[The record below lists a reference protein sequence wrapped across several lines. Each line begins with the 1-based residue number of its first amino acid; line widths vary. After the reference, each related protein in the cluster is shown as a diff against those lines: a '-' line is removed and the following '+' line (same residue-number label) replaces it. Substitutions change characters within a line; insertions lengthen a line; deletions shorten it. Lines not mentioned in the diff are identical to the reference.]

1 MSLIVQIKSLIISL
15 FLGLII
21 SFLYSLINRL
31 TYRFKNTVIRY
42 VIEIMMMSFF
52 SFCYVMINVYV
63 NDGLINFYMILFLI
77 AGAILYERFY
87 AIYLLYLF
95 EGLMRIIK
103 IIFSPV
109 LFIFDLIYGILKKVK
124 RRVKKW
130 RRKKEKLTMEKSEV

>member
-42 VIEIMMMSFF
+42 VIEIMMMAFF

-95 EGLMRIIK
+95 EDLMRIIK

>member
-42 VIEIMMMSFF
+42 VIEIMMMAFF
-52 SFCYVMINVYV
+52 SFCYVLINVYV

-95 EGLMRIIK
+95 EGLMCIIK

>member
-42 VIEIMMMSFF
+42 VIEIMMMAFF

-130 RRKKEKLTMEKSEV
+130 SYL

>member
-1 MSLIVQIKSLIISL
+1 MLLIVQIKSLIISL

-42 VIEIMMMSFF
+42 VIEIMMMAFF

>member
-42 VIEIMMMSFF
+42 VIEIMMMAFF

-77 AGAILYERFY
+77 AGAILYELFY

>member
-42 VIEIMMMSFF
+42 VIEIMMMAFF

-95 EGLMRIIK
+95 EGLMGIIK

>member
-42 VIEIMMMSFF
+42 VIEIMMMAFF

-109 LFIFDLIYGILKKVK
+109 LFIFDLIYGIFKKVK

>member
-42 VIEIMMMSFF
+42 VIEIMMMAFF

>member
-1 MSLIVQIKSLIISL
+1 MPLIVQIKSLIISL

-42 VIEIMMMSFF
+42 VIEILMMAFF
-52 SFCYVMINVYV
+52 SFCYVMVNVYV
-63 NDGLINFYMILFLI
+63 NDGQINFYMILFLI
-77 AGAILYERFY
+77 IGAILYERFY

-130 RRKKEKLTMEKSEV
+130 QRKKEKSTMEKSEV